1 MKRFADLAFLRQWGL
16 SSLILAIV
24 GSLSAQDIAMGT
36 WRTHFSYK
44 DAKHLVITP
53 EKIFCASENGLFSRD
68 LITGETRKLS
78 KIDGLSDVGVSAMAY
93 NEDQNIL
100 VIGYRSGFIDFIFE
114 DRILS
119 ISDLATSNLDI
130 NKTINDIAFGSDR
143 TYLGTDVGIIVVN
156 TIKVE
161 VSENFVQIGNG
172 GGEVSVSQI
181 LIRGDD
187 LFVRTPEGIQSGNL
201 NANLLDFNNWNR
213 YAGSSGYENLI
224 LSGNEIFAT
233 SGTRLLQ
240 LGAVWNDT
248 GVDLPIEADALFSVD
263 DKLITVDDSGNV
275 SSFNGSAFQQEVST
289 SASLVNDIAKSGDQF
304 FFADGTLG
312 LVDQSGNLL
321 SPDGPLADYFSNFR
335 VLRGDFYGF
344 HAPSPFSYSGLA
356 QQPSFS
362 IFSNGQWSANG
373 IENFTNVSDVAEFK
387 GNYFY
392 SSIGD
397 GLYDE
402 AANQIVLDI
411 PGSSAQLDTVLTSL
425 GSGDNLWVSSF
436 GNLDPIHVLNQD
448 DEWLSFGSTQLF
460 DDEFLTIDLSDFGI
474 GWLGSSSGTI
484 TVLDPSEGNADLI
497 STSDGLPSSFIDV
510 DISVEDNAWVATS
523 RGPALFLSAS
533 FIFSNS
539 EAILPTFENRLLF
552 EGQQIN
558 AVITDGGNRVW
569 FGTNTGIWI
578 YNENTSQQVA
588 VFNEANS
595 PLPSNNIIQMAYNP
609 SNGEVFIQTDRG
621 MISYRSSSS
630 KGSKTHQNV
639 NIFPNP
645 VRPNYT
651 GLVGLT
657 GLAGNVNIKVT
668 DVSGTLVTELEA
680 NGGSASWD
688 LMDSRGGKVTTGIYL
703 FFSSSRDGEE
713 TYVGKI
719 AVVR

>member
-1 MKRFADLAFLRQWGL
+1 MKRFADLAFLRQWVL
-16 SSLILAIV
+16 SSLILTIV

-93 NEDQNIL
+93 NEDKNIL

-156 TIKVE
+156 TIKAE

-181 LIRGDD
+181 LIRGDA

-289 SASLVNDIAKSGDQF
+289 SALLVNDIAKSGDQF
-304 FFADGTLG
+304 FFADGTQG
-312 LVDQSGNLL
+312 LIDQSGNLL

-373 IENFTNVSDVAEFK
+373 IENFTNVSDVAEFN

-460 DDEFLTIDLSDFGI
+460 DDEFLTIDLSDFGV

-595 PLPSNNIIQMAYNP
+595 PLPSNNIIQMVYNP